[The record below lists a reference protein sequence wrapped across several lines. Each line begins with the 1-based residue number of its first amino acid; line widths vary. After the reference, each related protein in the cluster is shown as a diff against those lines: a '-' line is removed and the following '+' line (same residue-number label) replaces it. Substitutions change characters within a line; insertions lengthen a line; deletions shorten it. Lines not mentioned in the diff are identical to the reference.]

1 LEAKVVEKRGVK
13 SLGDLSLVAMDPKTG
28 RPEPPEDMRRLEKDV
43 WQSVV
48 GSMPR
53 AWFGAETHEL
63 LRGFCRHAFAT
74 RTLGDRYA
82 ELLDA
87 GPPPAGEGI
96 MLYWEQIDALGSQ
109 HDRESRAMLSF
120 ACKLR
125 IAKLQ
130 RQSGRKDEVE
140 LRNAPKRRVWEE

>member
-1 LEAKVVEKRGVK
+1 MVEKRGRK
-13 SLGDLSLVAMDPKTG
+13 SLGDLSVVMLDPKTG
-28 RPEPPEDMRRLEKDV
+28 RPGPPEDMRQLEREI
-43 WQSVV
+43 WRSVV

-63 LRGFCRHAFAT
+63 LRGFCRHAFAA
-74 RTLGDRYA
+74 RKFGDQYA
-82 ELLDA
+82 DLLHA
-87 GPPPAGEGI
+87 GPPAAGEGI
-96 MLYWEQIDALGSQ
+96 MLYWELVDTLGSQ
-109 HDRESRAMLSF
+109 HDRETRAMLSF

-140 LRNAPKRRVWEE
+140 LRNTPQRRMWEEK

>member
-1 LEAKVVEKRGVK
+1 
-13 SLGDLSLVAMDPKTG
+13 
-28 RPEPPEDMRRLEKDV
+28 MRRLEKDI
-43 WQSVV
+43 WRSVV

-63 LRGFCRHAFAT
+63 LRGYCRHAFAA
-74 RTLGDRYA
+74 RQFGDRYV

-87 GPPPAGEGI
+87 GPPPAGEGVG
-96 MLYWEQIDALGSQ
+96 LYWEAVDALGGQ
-109 HDRESRAMLSF
+109 HDRETRAMLSF
-120 ACKLR
+120 ASKLR

-140 LRNAPKRRVWEE
+140 LRNTPQRRMWEEK